1 MAKRTVI
8 NRAAKIFINTSDDS
22 DLLTGS
28 INAVTKAEYEEPT
41 EPKDIT
47 QTAAEEQG
55 STAKLLADF
64 QEAQQAEEEV
74 KTKPAPVQAPKQ
86 PVANEKPKTKEDPR
100 CRLKRQR
107 ANQKQ
112 SQRVKLT
119 NARCQLMIS

>member
-86 PVANEKPKTKEDPR
+86 PVANEKPKTKEEP
-100 CRLKRQR
+100 QG
-107 ANQKQ
+107 AG
-112 SQRVKLT
+112 
-119 NARCQLMIS
+119 